1 MQIILGLFDLLIL
14 NQEAGTSATFGRHV
28 SNQLKITY
36 SKTSHQELSIGICM
50 GPIRGGGGGGGRV
63 FLGGSLGVSKN
74 FLGHFYGIS
83 NISSE
88 S

>member
-50 GPIRGGGGGGGRV
+50 GPIRGGGGGVPG
-63 FLGGSLGVSKN
+63 GGSEFFGAVSKKL
-74 FLGHFYGIS
+74 LGHF
-83 NISSE
+83 
-88 S
+88 